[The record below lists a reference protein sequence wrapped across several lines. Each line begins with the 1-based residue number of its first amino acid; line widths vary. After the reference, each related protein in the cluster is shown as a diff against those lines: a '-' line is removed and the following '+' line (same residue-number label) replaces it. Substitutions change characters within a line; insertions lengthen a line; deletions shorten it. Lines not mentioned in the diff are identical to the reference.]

1 MDAELDDEETL
12 WAAEE
17 ELRAAQLMIEQAQ
30 RNRAEAAAI
39 MHGVDGSAGLPSWHA
54 TFARSQEEHAAALR
68 REHQELQEELWR
80 ADLELREFAERR
92 RAAAALAGERELELL
107 AADHAATARAARGL
121 RRWRRAS
128 QRAAGR
134 QVERSAA
141 LWWRDG
147 ALGAA
152 LRYWARSCLR
162 ARGAAR
168 ACVLLLVNRRW
179 AWALRRWR
187 RHARVDALRDR
198 ALGRRAVACWRRQ
211 EMAAAHAAL
220 CRWRDRR
227 RLLLRGAAER
237 FALPGVRVAL
247 GHLRRHAQRRHT
259 ARHAL
264 VLWLLRR
271 VGNALRAWTT
281 MVMRRI
287 EATMRLRRALASWM
301 LRAAAA
307 ALRSWYEEARLGRAM
322 RAVALGLRHR
332 GLRAAV
338 NGWRGVTDTRRDT
351 LSRLSRAGGALLQK
365 ELRAAYVCW
374 AVAAARAASIAELL
388 HFAVLRWLGRR
399 VGAAWRRWAAAAAAG
414 LAAEMSLRRVLGYW
428 HFSKMATAWR
438 TWRAAA
444 ATTAAALGVLE
455 RAAGRW
461 VDGAVAYALSGGG
474 GARRGGRRR
483 RRRRRGGHS
492 SGWWRH
498 SAAGAA
504 TRATAR
510 R

>member
-30 RNRAEAAAI
+30 RNRAEAAQLCTA
-39 MHGVDGSAGLPSWHA
+39 SAAARACRAGTPTL
-54 TFARSQEEHAAALR
+54 ARSQEST
-68 REHQELQEELWR
+68 
-80 ADLELREFAERR
+80 RR
-92 RAAAALAGERELELL
+92 RCGASTRSCSRSSGAPTSSCANLRSGGAAAAAGERELELL

-152 LRYWARSCLR
+152 LRYWARRPAR
-162 ARGAAR
+162 ARRRARVRGARQPAVGVGAAPVAAAR
-168 ACVLLLVNRRW
+168 ARRHPPRPRARPPRRRVLANG
-179 AWALRRWR
+179 RRWR
-187 RHARVDALRDR
+187 RRTPRSAGGAIGGGSCCAAPPSALRYLACASR
-198 ALGRRAVACWRRQ
+198 SAACAATRGGGTRRA
-211 EMAAAHAAL
+211 
-220 CRWRDRR
+220 
-227 RLLLRGAAER
+227 
-237 FALPGVRVAL
+237 
-247 GHLRRHAQRRHT
+247 T
-259 ARHAL
+259 L

-287 EATMRLRRALASWM
+287 EATMRPRRALASWM

-365 ELRAAYVCW
+365 ELRAAYVRW
-374 AVAAARAASIAELL
+374 AVAAARASSIAELL

-428 HFSKMATAWR
+428 HFSRMATAWR

-444 ATTAAALGVLE
+444 AT
-455 RAAGRW
+455 
-461 VDGAVAYALSGGG
+461 DGG
-474 GARRGGRRR
+474 GAWRARARGRAVGRRR
-483 RRRRRGGHS
+483 RRLCPLPV
-492 SGWWRH
+492 
-498 SAAGAA
+498 AAEHGAA
-504 TRATAR
+504 DGGVDGGGAVDTARAGGGTRPLAPPRATAR